1 MRKDD
6 GSLNLGGE
14 VTPLMEVL
22 LRRRSVRK
30 YAQGAATE
38 EQVAY
43 VIACARSFVDRAG
56 FSAPRLRVVD
66 GEERQAVI
74 DAATRGP
81 VGIVNPWLPSTRA
94 RHLILCGAVYPDQ
107 ARVQRERAIKEAAMA
122 MQVAILAAAELGLG
136 TCWMAGINHERVE
149 LTHPMPDGAKLVAIS
164 TLGLPPARRGLSWD
178 ALAYHTVSK
187 RRKPLD
193 ALSMPERWRDG

>member
-14 VTPLMEVL
+14 VTPLMQVL

-30 YAQGAATE
+30 YAPGAATD

-43 VIACARSFVDRAG
+43 MMACVQTFVSRAG
-56 FSAPRLRVVD
+56 FTAPRMQVVH
-66 GEERQAVI
+66 GEERRQVI
-74 DAATRGP
+74 NAATRGL
-81 VGIVNPWLPSTRA
+81 VGKVNPWLPSTRA
-94 RHLILCGAVYPDQ
+94 EHLILCGAVYGDDR
-107 ARVQRERAIKEAAMA
+107 ASRERAIKEAAMA

-149 LTHPMPDGAKLVAIS
+149 LAYPMPDGAKVVAIS
-164 TLGLPPARRGLSWD
+164 TLGLPPARKGLSWD
-178 ALAYHTVSK
+178 ALSFHLVSK

-193 ALSMPERWRDG
+193 ALRMPERWRAER

>member
-6 GSLNLGGE
+6 GSLSLGGE

-30 YAQGAATE
+30 YTPGAATE

-43 VIACARSFVDRAG
+43 VMACVQAFIGRVG
-56 FSAPRLRVVD
+56 FAAPRLRVVD
-66 GEERQAVI
+66 GEERRAVV
-74 DAATRGP
+74 DAATKGL
-81 VGIVNPWLPSTRA
+81 VGKVNPWLPFTRA
-94 RHLILCGAVYPDQ
+94 EHLILCGAVYGDDR
-107 ARVQRERAIKEAAMA
+107 ASRERAIKEAAMA
-122 MQVAILAAAELGLG
+122 MQVAILAATELGLG

-149 LTHPMPDGAKLVAIS
+149 LAHPMPDGAKLVAIS

-193 ALSMPERWRDG
+193 ALRMPERWRTER